1 MATPLYMKLFQTV
14 QDLEA
19 SGKTKLSADERAI
32 IERETADLLSKSKL
46 KGYRFASS
54 VPKGFEKLLEEL
66 KSADAEE
73 AYKLV
78 KDFMDD
84 EGDEDEEH
92 EEHEEKEEKSI
103 KQIDEGV
110 EDLKDVEEEEEMEE
124 IKKEVKKEEKD
135 SEKGD
140 KPDFGKDKEKDKDMP
155 DFGKEDKKDK
165 KDIMARIKER
175 RAQMKDLEDMPGKG
189 LDRGDGF
196 GKGEGPG
203 KGPMDKDGPK
213 GKPEFGKDKDKI
225 KLKDLQKKT
234 DDKDKKPSMD
244 EMGILD
250 VDADPMMSSRA
261 NKIRVKV
268 TAERNIIAYHEDFG
282 PVFVITPS
290 AKVKQNKTALVRL
303 ANRAY
308 GLAVYRG
315 FKVASRSLGG
325 RMLRNAGVDD
335 DVEVVTEETPETP
348 AKAPVTKGVDDVIDG
363 EDYDEQEDKVT
374 NEDDTVI
381 REAKKLSKKRI
392 ARPRRAQHNLGQEL
406 DKWLGS
412 SSLSD
417 FTSEDE
423 VREYFTQE
431 NAENMWGPGD
441 YSDAADVCEYAVEK
455 WNAGKTARKH
465 PPRRAWTKVVGWNV
479 DDGSSYE
486 EVEDWDSLLD
496 KVSDWYWFITEQR
509 DDLPEDWTLPSI
521 DLKGLRAGDVEGL
534 NARIS
539 DWENNIAESL
549 DYSAFHGHG
558 NYSVSP
564 ASAMGLNLRVEAKK
578 RPRMA
583 AEGDVTD
590 GGCVVT
596 EEKPNKVPNDVTA
609 QDDDEI
615 EEPRRTPN
623 DSVLDGDAVDFKTA
637 RKLEANYRKL
647 YAARLKKA
655 QENFVRKFARCMRI
669 TSQRMLLNYE
679 KNPMKLALTDVLT
692 SDNIEFEN
700 GELFRPMDTHIAVQ
714 LTELASSEGHTDFVN
729 HLMDRTADL
738 MEKADEYLK
747 DAEADLEKLA
757 PVAVEVKT
765 PTQASTRPARSAQKR
780 RAASR
785 GNFGLEGHPTTPRTE
800 TPSLRDA
807 VAGGDFAVSRALSKF
822 RG

>member
-84 EGDEDEEH
+84 EGDEDEEHEEH

-196 GKGEGPG
+196 GKGEGPS

-348 AKAPVTKGVDDVIDG
+348 AKAPVTKDVDDVIDG
-363 EDYDEQEDKVT
+363 EDYDEPEDKVT

-392 ARPRRAQHNLGQEL
+392 ARPRR
-406 DKWLGS
+406 
-412 SSLSD
+412 
-417 FTSEDE
+417 
-423 VREYFTQE
+423 
-431 NAENMWGPGD
+431 
-441 YSDAADVCEYAVEK
+441 
-455 WNAGKTARKH
+455 
-465 PPRRAWTKVVGWNV
+465 
-479 DDGSSYE
+479 
-486 EVEDWDSLLD
+486 
-496 KVSDWYWFITEQR
+496 
-509 DDLPEDWTLPSI
+509 
-521 DLKGLRAGDVEGL
+521 
-534 NARIS
+534 
-539 DWENNIAESL
+539 
-549 DYSAFHGHG
+549 
-558 NYSVSP
+558 
-564 ASAMGLNLRVEAKK
+564 
-578 RPRMA
+578 A

-765 PTQASTRPARSAQKR
+765 PMQASTRPARSAQKR